1 MNGIIGN
8 RYYNFMVAINMHN
21 TRKSWKRDMPDTA
34 CRNQNFLMPKYTML
48 ISILY
53 HNVTLTVIVFFLLS
67 RLPVVHIDKLSDVV
81 ARTQWSAS
89 TLPDQRIRIADIL
102 SCTINRYQDDHI
114 VIKYSEKFSGLPYK
128 MFLKNI
134 TTQKNRTYFK

>member
-1 MNGIIGN
+1 MNRIIGN

-21 TRKSWKRDMPDTA
+21 TRKSWKRGMPDTA

-53 HNVTLTVIVFFLLS
+53 HNVTPTVIVFFLLS
-67 RLPVVHIDKLSDVV
+67 RLPLVHIDKLSDVV

-89 TLPDQRIRIADIL
+89 TLPDQWSTDKN
-102 SCTINRYQDDHI
+102 CRYPVLYDQSI
-114 VIKYSEKFSGLPYK
+114 QRWPYSNEIFWKIFWFAL
-128 MFLKNI
+128 
-134 TTQKNRTYFK
+134 